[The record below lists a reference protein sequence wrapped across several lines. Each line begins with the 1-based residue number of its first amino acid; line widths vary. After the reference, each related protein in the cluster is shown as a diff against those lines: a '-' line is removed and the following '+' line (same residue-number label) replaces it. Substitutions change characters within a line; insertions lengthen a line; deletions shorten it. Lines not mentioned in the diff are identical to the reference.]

1 MGAPLD
7 WPDRETRKRWL
18 EAERGTIFKDA
29 PLRVTLAYPNTYGV
43 ASASLGYQVI
53 YRSLNAEPEVSCERT
68 NLPEDAQA
76 ALLAGRR
83 LVSIETG
90 RPAGNCQVFCVS
102 MAYELDLPNLVRML
116 EMAGIKPLASERDDT
131 DPLVVVGGPVTSSNP
146 FPLHPFADVIA
157 LGDGEALL
165 PPLLGALRGARGKRE
180 VLELLE
186 GVPGFGVPA
195 LTGLA
200 DPGWATAEVEHL
212 PAYAQIVTQH
222 SELPGMFLVEA
233 NRGCPRPCTFC
244 LARVMYGPNRNSDPD
259 KLLASIPGWADRVG
273 LVGAALSD
281 YRHTK
286 RIARELAG
294 RGVRLG
300 VSSLRA
306 DTIDEELAAI
316 LRDGG
321 LRTFTVA
328 SDAPSQRLRDYL
340 KKGITEEHLEKCAR
354 IARDLGFA
362 GLKVYMMIGI
372 PGEEDSDY
380 VELVRFM
387 RHLASYTRVV
397 VGMSPFVPKR
407 HTPHFGDRYAGVK
420 YVERRLAW
428 LQRELRGHVEIRNVS
443 AKWAWVESVLALGGP
458 ETGLAAMLVARDES
472 YGAWRGA
479 LKVVGWREP
488 EPGAM
493 PRPAP
498 APPLALGAPA

>member
-1 MGAPLD
+1 MILN

-18 EAERGTIFKDA
+18 ESERGTIFKDA

-53 YRSLNAEPEVSCERT
+53 YRQLNLEPEVSCERT
-68 NLPEDAQA
+68 NLPEDPQA
-76 ALLAGRR
+76 ALLSGRR
-83 LVSIETG
+83 LVTIETG
-90 RPAGNCQVFCVS
+90 RPAGDCQVFCVS
-102 MAYELDLPNLVRML
+102 MAFELDLPNLVRAL
-116 EMAGIKPLASERDDT
+116 EMAGIPPLASQRDET

-165 PPLLGALRGARGKRE
+165 PPLMGALRGAGGKRE

-186 GVPGFGVPA
+186 GVPGFSVPL
-195 LTGLA
+195 LTGLT
-200 DPGWATAEVEHL
+200 DPGWATADSDCL
-212 PAYAQIVTQH
+212 PAYAQFVTAN

-244 LARVMYGPNRNSDPD
+244 LARVMYGPNRNADPD
-259 KLLASIPGWADRVG
+259 RLLEAIPDWADRVG

-286 RIARELAG
+286 RVARELAG

-316 LRDGG
+316 LKAGG

-340 KKGITEEHLEKCAR
+340 KKGITEAHLERSAR

-362 GLKVYMMIGI
+362 GLKVYVMIGI
-372 PGEEDSDY
+372 PGEDDADY
-380 VELVRFM
+380 SELASFM
-387 RHLASYTRVV
+387 KHLAGYTRVV
-397 VGMSPFVPKR
+397 VGLSPFVPKR
-407 HTPHFGDRYAGVK
+407 HTPHYGDVYAGVK

-428 LQRELRGHVEIRNVS
+428 LQRELRGHVELRNVS
-443 AKWAWVESVLALGGP
+443 AKWAWVESVLAQGGP
-458 ETGLAAMLVARDES
+458 ETGQAAMLVARDES
-472 YGAWRGA
+472 YSAWRRA
-479 LKVVGWREP
+479 LEQVGWREP
-488 EPGAM
+488 EPGQELIPPQSPE
-493 PRPAP
+493 PRA
-498 APPLALGAPA
+498 ALSAE